1 MNGKNYARISIGT
14 SFNIYSQVNKNF
26 KCIVNVDMNSIN
38 KQEPPFLNRFEKHI
52 LKYDN
57 LLDQKLLNISNKI
70 FDIFNKIIDSK
81 KEYILDNYD
90 FKKILI
96 NIELEEIKGMVY
108 KASKNIK
115 NENKENKIIEEV
127 LSKIALTL
135 PQDVIFQIKYNKN
148 IMHRELITKYY
159 LEGEHSNLE
168 KFLKQ

>member
-1 MNGKNYARISIGT
+1 MEAGKTIILKDLESVYPALYDLFNQNFTIMNGKNYARILIGT

-52 LKYDN
+52 VKYEN

-108 KASKNIK
+108 KA
-115 NENKENKIIEEV
+115 
-127 LSKIALTL
+127 
-135 PQDVIFQIKYNKN
+135 
-148 IMHRELITKYY
+148 
-159 LEGEHSNLE
+159 
-168 KFLKQ
+168 